1 MSSTDP
7 RVLVTALGAPQDAS
21 AEDAPA
27 IKDPLEHIIQPE
39 Y

>member
-7 RVLVTALGAPQDAS
+7 RVLVTALGAPLDAS
-21 AEDAPA
+21 A